1 MRFKIAGI
9 KFGHVP
15 GTELSVSER
24 VRAQSK
30 ATVKNVKHQMR
41 MAVSEAKQGVL
52 AANGLTARPAAPGAY
67 NPAYVK
73 PSAPPMELDAQGAPA
88 PAPAGN
94 KPRVF
99 SSPRSQSVERPPQIV
114 RQRSPRAPAA
124 PAAPRSAGAA
134 AKQSMLDLQNMM
146 AGYSASAAAH
156 TEQVLLGNSA
166 ARATTVAGAKPAPTN
181 ADVAGAA
188 ATLIKY
194 LSDNNLTLLN
204 ANDLYELSCNPN
216 VTAELR
222 KAAKFMVEN
231 PDVYRDI
238 EVAGLAGPDQVNSAG
253 EMQQTAAALPGDAR
267 PYVPKATSP
276 AVDATPT
283 PANISKATGFIA
295 QHMKNTG
302 AESLDVTDLNKL
314 VYDPTVSDDVR
325 KAAKF
330 LLQNSDVYAHIEAN
344 SAA

>member
-73 PSAPPMELDAQGAPA
+73 PSAPPMELDDQDA

-204 ANDLYELSCNPN
+204 ANDLYELSRNPN